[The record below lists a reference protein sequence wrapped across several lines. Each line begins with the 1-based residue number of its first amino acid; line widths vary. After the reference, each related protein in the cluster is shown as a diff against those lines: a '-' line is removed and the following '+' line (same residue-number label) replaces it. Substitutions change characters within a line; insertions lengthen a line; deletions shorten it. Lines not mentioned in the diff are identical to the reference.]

1 MANQMTVAKPKAK
14 PGTKAA
20 HKTPAPPAPSSRPFI
35 RFYLS
40 EDLHEK
46 MLAILDTMEQ
56 AADAT
61 DHREDLADV
70 IEAFMDAG
78 MAEYFINPLKLAN
91 IGFILEQSATLGL
104 TGVET
109 AMSSVIRKIISRM
122 DSVQLLSI
130 CASIRGF
137 MA

>member
-1 MANQMTVAKPKAK
+1 MTAAKRKPTAKAVAA
-14 PGTKAA
+14 
-20 HKTPAPPAPSSRPFI
+20 TPTPPAPSSRHFI

-40 EDLHEK
+40 EELHEK
-46 MLAILDTMEQ
+46 MLAILDTVEQ
-56 AADAT
+56 AEDAT
-61 DHREDLADV
+61 DHREDLANI

-78 MAEYFINPLKLAN
+78 MTEYFINPLKLAN

-104 TGVET
+104 SGVET

-122 DSVQLLSI
+122 DSVQLQSI

-137 MA
+137 MT